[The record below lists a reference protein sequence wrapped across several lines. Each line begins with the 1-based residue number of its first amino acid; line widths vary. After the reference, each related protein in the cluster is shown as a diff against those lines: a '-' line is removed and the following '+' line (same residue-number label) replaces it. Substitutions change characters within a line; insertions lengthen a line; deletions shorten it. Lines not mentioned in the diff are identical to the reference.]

1 MNVKKNTDAPKKA
14 FWKKGAGT
22 DGINATNTANAANV
36 TPVRS
41 RSHTALFIKIILCLI
56 LVIALL
62 VAGFIVYLKFAHP
75 NIENRRMLVDEQ
87 LSYCQELVTMKY
99 RYSDIVT
106 VKKSVSI
113 STSYAIVKYNGII
126 RIGIADMSMVDYD
139 VYNRG
144 KSVRITIPAP
154 EVLGNDIVSQ
164 SVFDEHRSIFVPLTI
179 EEVFNEVDNARQE
192 QLDAILQK
200 EAVFEEAA
208 EYAKKIIPLSMKSC
222 GFEEVIVVGGE
233 H

>member
-1 MNVKKNTDAPKKA
+1 MNLKKNTDAPKKA

-208 EYAKKIIPLSMKSC
+208 EYAKKIITLSMKSC